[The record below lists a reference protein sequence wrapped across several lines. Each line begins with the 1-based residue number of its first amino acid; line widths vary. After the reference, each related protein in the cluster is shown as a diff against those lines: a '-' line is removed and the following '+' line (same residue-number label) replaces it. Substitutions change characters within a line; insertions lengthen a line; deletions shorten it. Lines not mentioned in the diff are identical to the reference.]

1 MRESKETMIAL
12 IITLCLVL
20 AVVTGIAFANRSQP
34 QQLAENATAPKITSP
49 IAATQPK
56 ATATVPA
63 KADSQNEKEP
73 AKPVAPRQTATDNNL
88 PLTTILNNRG
98 VTVSGHD
105 LTIYVKKSDKY
116 LSLFLDGKLLKTY
129 PVELG
134 DSGPGD
140 KRVAGDHKTPEGTFY
155 VTEKLQIQPSDE
167 FLGTRWL
174 RLSYPNAEAANRG
187 LEQGLINRFTYDQI
201 TEAIANLGTPPQN
214 SALGGGVGI
223 HGGSRASLGSNWTY
237 GCVGL
242 TNQSIEEFYNYVKV
256 GTPVV
261 IES

>member
-12 IITLCLVL
+12 LITLCLVL
-20 AVVTGIAFANRSQP
+20 AIVTGVAFINKSHRK
-34 QQLAENATAPKITSP
+34 QLAENTTSPKIALP
-49 IAATQPK
+49 IAATKPK
-56 ATATVPA
+56 ATAAPVPEKARPLEAKEQPKKPQTV
-63 KADSQNEKEP
+63 
-73 AKPVAPRQTATDNNL
+73 VTDNNL
-88 PLTTILNNRG
+88 PLATILNNRG
-98 VTVSGHD
+98 LAINGHD
-105 LTIYVKKSDKY
+105 LVIYVKKADKY
-116 LSLFLDGKLLKTY
+116 LSLFLDGQLLKTY

-174 RLSYPNAEAANRG
+174 RLSYPNAEDANRG
-187 LEQGLINRFTYDQI
+187 LEQGLIDRFTYNQI
-201 TEAIANLGTPPQN
+201 AEAIANLGTPPQK

-242 TNQSIEEFYNYVKV
+242 TNQSIEDFYNYVQV
-256 GTPVV
+256 GTRVV